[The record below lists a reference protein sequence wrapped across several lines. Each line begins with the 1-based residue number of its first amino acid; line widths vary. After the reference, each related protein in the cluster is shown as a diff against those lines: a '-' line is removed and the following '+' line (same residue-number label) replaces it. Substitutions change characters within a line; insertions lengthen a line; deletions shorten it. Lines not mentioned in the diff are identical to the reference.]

1 VVMQVEMVINL
12 DGDERRKFRMGGV
25 KPGPSTV
32 AGLKWLARV
41 GPAPLGAWG
50 IAMGWGQ
57 AAVYSHARRLRVQGW
72 LERCSRTRGEGSLI
86 YASRIGVRCAG
97 VAAAAVEK
105 RPAPVTWPHCEAC
118 AWTAAWLTAR
128 GRGMVGPREMLVR
141 LDWRGE
147 LRWHERG
154 ELRRRGHRPDLG
166 GRLPDGQLLPIEVEL
181 TAKSSARLKAVLALH
196 AEWIAAGKSA
206 AVIYVCG
213 DDEIAER
220 VLADGAQAGLSVDR
234 GTIRIELVAT
244 IQREAVEACSTL
256 ASTEWHLARSG
267 AA

>member
-1 VVMQVEMVINL
+1 
-12 DGDERRKFRMGGV
+12 MGGV
-25 KPGPSTV
+25 RPGPSTV
-32 AGLKWLARV
+32 AGLEWLARV

-50 IAMGWGQ
+50 IAMGWGRT
-57 AAVYSHARRLRVQGW
+57 AVYSHTHRLLAAGW
-72 LERCSRTRGEGSLI
+72 LETCSRTHGEGSLV
-86 YASRIGVRCAG
+86 YASRAGVRFSG
-97 VAAAAVEK
+97 VTAAAVEK
-105 RPAPVTWPHCEAC
+105 RPSPVSWPHCEAC

-141 LDWRGE
+141 TDWRGE

-154 ELRRRGHRPDLG
+154 ELRRRGHRPDLA

-181 TAKSSARLKAVLALH
+181 TEKSSARLKAVLELH
-196 AEWIAAGKSA
+196 SEWIAAGKSG

-213 DDEIAER
+213 DEEIAER
-220 VLADGAQAGLSVDR
+220 VLADGAQVGLSVDR
-234 GTIRIELVAT
+234 GTMRIELIAT

-256 ASTEWHLARSG
+256 ASTEWHLAGSR